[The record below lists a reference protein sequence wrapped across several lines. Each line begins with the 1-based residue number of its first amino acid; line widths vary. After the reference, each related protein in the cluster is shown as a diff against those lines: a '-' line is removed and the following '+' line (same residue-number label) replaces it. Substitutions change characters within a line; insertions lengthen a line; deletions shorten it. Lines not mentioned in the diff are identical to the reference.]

1 MKNTTLAGWRRE
13 LAATNLE
20 AVKRPVPIEQ
30 WIGAANLG
38 ALDAVLCAVAY
49 GATLEIGPVHGMRSE
64 LGWRASLQSSSGA
77 RHANSEAERLGD
89 AIAQLAAQWG
99 KT

>member
-1 MKNTTLAGWRRE
+1 MKNTTLEGWRRE

-30 WIGAANLG
+30 WVGAQNLG

-64 LGWRASLQSSSGA
+64 LGWRARLESSSGA
-77 RHANSEAERLGD
+77 RHAAAEAVRLGD
-89 AIAQLAAQWG
+89 AIAQLAERWG
-99 KT
+99 KS